1 MAESSDEDEGV
12 PGLVDS
18 SSTSDAVYSSTD
30 DSSTDNEQ

>member
-1 MAESSDEDEGV
+1 VAESSDEDEGV
-12 PGLVDS
+12 PGLVD